1 MSILFPSSSS
11 SNTNTGG
18 GGGGKGVVV
27 ICRPTNAVS
36 DALKSGSKSN
46 VANAGTASRT
56 IVSSML
62 LLLVVVVFSSP
73 EEEDEEEED
82 VETFSLFRSGNR

>member
-11 SNTNTGG
+11 SNTNTG

-62 LLLVVVVFSSP
+62 LLVVVVFSSP

>member
-62 LLLVVVVFSSP
+62 LLVVVVFSSP

>member
-62 LLLVVVVFSSP
+62 LLVVVVFSSP
-73 EEEDEEEED
+73 EEEEDEEED

>member
-62 LLLVVVVFSSP
+62 LLLVVVFSSP